1 MKKDNLKIDK
11 ITLTSRLIVGTGK
24 YKNFKETA
32 EAVKASGA
40 AMVTVAVRRVNI
52 LDRNKPVLMDYLNPK
67 KIVDLPNT
75 AGCFNSEDALRTLRL
90 AREMGGW
97 KLVKLEVLGDKKTLY
112 PNMIETLKST
122 KILVKEGFKVMVY
135 CSDDPIIAKKLEELG
150 ASAIMPLASPIG
162 SGRGI
167 RNKLNLSII
176 LNNSKVPVIV
186 DAGIGTASDAAIA
199 MELGCD
205 GVLINTAIAKAKNPI
220 LMAESM
226 KHAVLAGRKALVIGY
241 GDVGKGSAQ
250 SLKQEGM
257 VVRVTEIDPIC
268 AMQACMDGYEV
279 VSPYVDGV
287 NNDSEESMNLALL
300 EDTDLIVTTTGNYK
314 VCDKHMLKAVKNGA
328 VICNIGHFDTE
339 IDTQYMRDEWCW
351 EEVKPQVHK
360 IFRDTKAGDKPN
372 LDSDDYII
380 LLSEGRLVNLGNA
393 TGHPSRIMDGSFANQ
408 VLAQMYLF
416 EKKFAQINDEDKKQ
430 ELIKVE
436 VLPKK
441 LDEEVAAYMV
451 EGFGGVM
458 TKLSSDQA
466 EYINVPEEGPFKSD
480 IYKY

>member
-11 ITLTSRLIVGTGK
+11 ISLASRLIIGTGK

-67 KIVDLPNT
+67 KIVYLPNT

-226 KHAVLAGRKALVIGY
+226 KHAVLAGRKSFLSGRIKAINY
-241 GDVGKGSAQ
+241 GKAS
-250 SLKQEGM
+250 SPTEG
-257 VVRVTEIDPIC
+257 
-268 AMQACMDGYEV
+268 
-279 VSPYVDGV
+279 
-287 NNDSEESMNLALL
+287 
-300 EDTDLIVTTTGNYK
+300 LI
-314 VCDKHMLKAVKNGA
+314 
-328 VICNIGHFDTE
+328 
-339 IDTQYMRDEWCW
+339 
-351 EEVKPQVHK
+351 
-360 IFRDTKAGDKPN
+360 
-372 LDSDDYII
+372 
-380 LLSEGRLVNLGNA
+380 
-393 TGHPSRIMDGSFANQ
+393 
-408 VLAQMYLF
+408 
-416 EKKFAQINDEDKKQ
+416 
-430 ELIKVE
+430 
-436 VLPKK
+436 
-441 LDEEVAAYMV
+441 
-451 EGFGGVM
+451 
-458 TKLSSDQA
+458 
-466 EYINVPEEGPFKSD
+466 
-480 IYKY
+480 